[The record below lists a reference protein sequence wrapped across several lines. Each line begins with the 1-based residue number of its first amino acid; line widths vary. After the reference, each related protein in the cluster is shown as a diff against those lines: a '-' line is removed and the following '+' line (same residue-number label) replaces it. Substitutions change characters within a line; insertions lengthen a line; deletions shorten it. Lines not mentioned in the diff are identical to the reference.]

1 MWCHLRMLNPQNK
14 EVKIKKI
21 AAKLNYSYI
30 KFPLDI
36 NDYELIKNRFNMNI
50 NVFGYENK
58 VYPLY
63 ISKISHTQTL
73 NLFINNS
80 RW

>member
-30 KFPLDI
+30 KFPLYI

>member
-1 MWCHLRMLNPQNK
+1 MFRK
-14 EVKIKKI
+14 EQVKKIKKI

-36 NDYELIKNRFNMNI
+36 KDYELIEERFNMNVNI
-50 NVFGYENK
+50 FGYENK

-80 RW
+80 R

>member
-1 MWCHLRMLNPQNK
+1 MFRK
-14 EVKIKKI
+14 EQVKKIKKI

-36 NDYELIKNRFNMNI
+36 KDYELIEDRFNMNVNI
-50 NVFGYENK
+50 FGYENK

-80 RW
+80 R

>member
-1 MWCHLRMLNPQNK
+1 MFRK
-14 EVKIKKI
+14 EQVKKIKKI

-36 NDYELIKNRFNMNI
+36 KDYELIEDRFNMNVNI
-50 NVFGYENK
+50 FGYENK

-80 RW
+80 S

>member
-1 MWCHLRMLNPQNK
+1 MLNPQRISK
-14 EVKIKKI
+14 EDKKI

-36 NDYELIKNRFNMNI
+36 NNELIENRFNMNV

-58 VYPLY
+58 FLY

-80 RW
+80 R